1 VSAGRLLTARSASS
15 VNAAHSPGTHLTSP
29 PQGSAHQQHRGGGLR
44 VLEEN
49 PKPPSCR
56 PATSSGSSTFANS
69 SSGRSTHP
77 PTVSRRRCA
86 RSIAETLVRE
96 GEAARRVSACHRQP
110 AMVEVPARSAVIA
123 VWWVCLAAGA
133 WRGSRRLN
141 GCAQCHHHAP
151 LSALLLSAVHPVT
164 LCTPTQPSTVP
175 LQAGRCV
182 LLSHRS
188 SPFPARRPQ
197 RCNVNDARRCWRSS
211 DAEHSRGTLA
221 RWAPTA
227 WRDVGCW
234 VLAPRGVAR
243 THQWTRVR

>member
-1 VSAGRLLTARSASS
+1 LITLGVGEGRTDVPHVVQQSVQERTGRHLGAVGEVVSAGRLLTARSASS

-141 GCAQCHHHAP
+141 GVR
-151 LSALLLSAVHPVT
+151 SATTTRRSPPCCSQ
-164 LCTPTQPSTVP
+164 LCT
-175 LQAGRCV
+175 L
-182 LLSHRS
+182 
-188 SPFPARRPQ
+188 
-197 RCNVNDARRCWRSS
+197 
-211 DAEHSRGTLA
+211 
-221 RWAPTA
+221 
-227 WRDVGCW
+227 
-234 VLAPRGVAR
+234 
-243 THQWTRVR
+243 